1 MAVKK
6 IKGLTFGEATSRA
19 KAGEAVARASWS
31 KYEMFAY
38 IIPTVGRTPY
48 CEVEKKIMSSG
59 IAGVNPIKVKE
70 HWGLYTIHN
79 EVIPWNPY
87 GSDVLAND
95 WLVYEVKPK
104 ELKNEHSKKE
114 STSN

>member
-6 IKGLTFGEATSRA
+6 TTGLTFGEATSKA
-19 KAGEAVARASWS
+19 KAGEAVARAGWS

-38 IIPTVGRTPY
+38 ITPQNTRTPNDD
-48 CEVEKKIMSSG
+48 VEAKLIGKLLHI
-59 IAGVNPIKVKE
+59 KE
-70 HWGLYTIHN
+70 HWTLYTINN

-95 WLVYEVKPK
+95 WLVYEVKPMLREK
-104 ELKNEHSKKE
+104 RYGTIKTHE
-114 STSN
+114 SEDGNS

>member
-6 IKGLTFGEATSRA
+6 TTNLTFGEATSRA

-38 IIPTVGRTPY
+38 ILPTISRIAYNVP
-48 CEVEKKIMSSG
+48 VENRLAEIG
-59 IAGVNPIKVKE
+59 IKPIVEKE
-70 HWGLYTIHN
+70 HWNLFTIHN

-95 WLVYEVKPK
+95 WLVYEV
-104 ELKNEHSKKE
+104 
-114 STSN
+114 

>member
-6 IKGLTFGEATSRA
+6 TTNLTFGEATNRA

-38 IIPTVGRTPY
+38 LVSKVERPMMNA
-48 CEVEKKIMSSG
+48 VEKKIG
-59 IAGVNPIKVKE
+59 TNIKVTE
-70 HWGLYTIHN
+70 HWALYTINN

-104 ELKNEHSKKE
+104 ALDIY
-114 STSN
+114 SNTE

>member
-6 IKGLTFGEATSRA
+6 TTGLTFGEATSRA

-38 IIPTVGRTPY
+38 LIPAVTRSMIN
-48 CEVEKKIMSSG
+48 EIEKKIG
-59 IAGVNPIKVKE
+59 TNITVKE

-95 WLVYEVKPK
+95 WKVYEVK
-104 ELKNEHSKKE
+104 KKE
-114 STSN
+114 DGNS